1 MVQEGAYG
9 LEYEQGCGGLIVAQI
24 NNEFTFHEQFTILIV
39 VMFLSQ
45 VCKSRI
51 RAKIFLEMHSLVID
65 YRVQY
70 VVGVLRWVDAV
81 SIVPSCHDL
90 PCVVSPSACHTIAP
104 PVFPRFRK
112 LFYSI
117 FFHSSL
123 CSAPLHDIR
132 SLGRSAS
139 VFAHHCN
146 SYHFL
151 AFNYGT
157 FFCSKR

>member
-1 MVQEGAYG
+1 MVHEGG
-9 LEYEQGCGGLIVAQI
+9 YEEGCGGLIVTQS

-39 VMFLSQ
+39 MMFLSQ
-45 VCKSRI
+45 LCKSLI
-51 RAKIFLEMHSLVID
+51 RANIFPEMHSLVID

-70 VVGVLRWVDAV
+70 VVGRLRWVDAV
-81 SIVPSCHDL
+81 SIVPSFHDL
-90 PCVVSPSACHTIAP
+90 LCVVSPSACHTIAP
-104 PVFPRFRK
+104 PVFPHFRK

-117 FFHSSL
+117 FFHLFL
-123 CSAPLHDIR
+123 CSAPLQDIH
-132 SLGRSAS
+132 SLARSAS

-146 SYHFL
+146 SQHFL